1 MHAQTNSIMQDN
13 LNGILAE
20 VSNLL
25 KQKLDVLFA
34 ELLTKSDEYDE
45 TNRILLTLPIIKNII
60 NKTTVAVEPIANTNE
75 SSSPRQKPIPLFE
88 QTCTFNYDSLLLFD
102 KGTETCAHTIAIDE
116 ITQQDPETSEPV
128 IENISLN
135 IEEVESDKDEEVV
148 EVEQDEE
155 NEEDYEEDEEDEDDN
170 EGDEEDVDNEEED
183 AEVTTCA
190 EVTTT
195 KTLQEHIIKCM
206 DTVAY
211 ISRGMDDI
219 LASKYQEE
227 DTETIATQ
235 SDDGEEEEEVE
246 VEEVEV
252 EEEGEEVELEEE
264 GEEVEV
270 EEEEVEVVEEVVEEE
285 EVEVVEVEEEEAEE
299 DDQDEIETIATQSC
313 ADEEEEKDDED
324 LEDGEGDGDGEEEE
338 EEENE
343 EVFEITIK
351 NKTYFTTSETN
362 GIIYESDASGDPGDE
377 IGVFKNGIPH
387 FN

>member
-1 MHAQTNSIMQDN
+1 MHYNTTTNSRFMHAQTNSIMQNN

-60 NKTTVAVEPIANTNE
+60 NKSTVAPIVNTNE
-75 SSSPRQKPIPLFE
+75 SKPKPLFE
-88 QTCTFNYDSLLLFD
+88 QTCTFNYDSLLLFE
-102 KGTETCAHTIAIDE
+102 KEPGQTIETTDMSEHACAHTITIDE
-116 ITQQDPETSEPV
+116 VTRQPPETSEPI

-135 IEEVESDKDEEVV
+135 IEEVESVHDNLDEEEVV
-148 EVEQDEE
+148 EVEEDNDDEE
-155 NEEDYEEDEEDEDDN
+155 EEEDDDEEEEDEQAEDDEDN
-170 EGDEEDVDNEEED
+170 HE
-183 AEVTTCA
+183 
-190 EVTTT
+190 
-195 KTLQEHIIKCM
+195 
-206 DTVAY
+206 
-211 ISRGMDDI
+211 
-219 LASKYQEE
+219 QEE
-227 DTETIATQ
+227 DTCTKDTNINTLQRELVECVDTIATQ
-235 SDDGEEEEEVE
+235 SDDAQE
-246 VEEVEV
+246 
-252 EEEGEEVELEEE
+252 
-264 GEEVEV
+264 
-270 EEEEVEVVEEVVEEE
+270 EEVVEEE
-285 EVEVVEVEEEEAEE
+285 ANDEEVVEEVEE

-324 LEDGEGDGDGEEEE
+324 LEDGDGEEEE

-362 GIIYESDASGDPGDE
+362 GIIYESDANGDPGDE
-377 IGVFKNGIPH
+377 IGVFKNGVPH